1 LNDEETVMNHLI
13 NRRRQ
18 LLGLGT
24 ALLATACVSTRL
36 DPGTDHPANAKAETA
51 PLPARDNILAATP
64 PATEPETNSMPS
76 HAHDHAAPMA
86 GTYPCPMHPQ
96 VVKNAPGKC
105 PICGMTLVKKESAT
119 PEGAAH

>member
-1 LNDEETVMNHLI
+1 MQTLT
-13 NRRRQ
+13 NRRKH
-18 LLGLGT
+18 LLSLGI

-36 DPGTDHPANAKAETA
+36 EPGSDHPANSKAETA
-51 PLPARDNILAATP
+51 PALERDNILASA
-64 PATEPETNSMPS
+64 PATETTSTAPAA

-86 GTYPCPMHPQ
+86 DTYTCPMHPQ

-105 PICGMTLVKKESAT
+105 PICGMNLVKKEGAA

>member
-1 LNDEETVMNHLI
+1 MKTPT
-13 NRRRQ
+13 NRRKY

-24 ALLATACVSTRL
+24 ALLATACASTRL
-36 DPGTDHPANAKAETA
+36 EPGTDHPANANAETT
-51 PLPARDNILAATP
+51 PPPQRDNILASAPGAETTGTTP
-64 PATEPETNSMPS
+64 SA

-86 GTYPCPMHPQ
+86 DTYTCPMHPQ

-105 PICGMTLVKKESAT
+105 PICGMNLVKKEGAA

>member
-1 LNDEETVMNHLI
+1 LNQKEQVMKTMI
-13 NRRRQ
+13 SRRKY

-36 DPGTDHPANAKAETA
+36 EPGTDHPANAKAETTPPPPRENVLA
-51 PLPARDNILAATP
+51 SALAA
-64 PATEPETNSMPS
+64 EPTGTAQTTQARE
-76 HAHDHAAPMA
+76 HAAPMA
-86 GTYPCPMHPQ
+86 ETYICPMHPQ

-105 PICGMTLVKKESAT
+105 PICGMTLVKKEHVA